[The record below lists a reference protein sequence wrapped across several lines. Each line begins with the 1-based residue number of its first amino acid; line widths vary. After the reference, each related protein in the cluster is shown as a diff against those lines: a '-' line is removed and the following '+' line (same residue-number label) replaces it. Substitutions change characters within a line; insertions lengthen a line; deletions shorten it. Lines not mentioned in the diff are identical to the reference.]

1 MVTVIVG
8 TPTTTGTCRIETLA
22 NGTDNP
28 KYTEFPIK
36 DLKKGTPKWA
46 NYVKGV
52 AAQMSGKKL
61 KKKKSISISK
71 KII

>member
-61 KKKKSISISK
+61 KKKKVYFDQ
-71 KII
+71 